1 MKNLYTLG
9 MRSTQLGES
18 LNNDLKEY
26 LNSELYIIRFFGHF
40 ERVVQAKRE
49 RKKYSQSVSQDKS
62 CHESR

>member
-9 MRSTQLGES
+9 MRSTQLSES

-49 RKKYSQSVSQDKS
+49 RERNTVKV
-62 CHESR
+62 